1 MNPRVFEEIK
11 ETPMIEIIQ
20 SVEQHI
26 DDKNERK
33 EEIEFL
39 LDVLNIPYETQEYST
54 GKNLFASLGKP
65 PFIGIGS
72 HYDVVPKTPGANDN
86 GSAIAV
92 TIDILRR
99 AQKEPL
105 ENIGIRGFFFD
116 EEEVGL
122 KGSRAY
128 VKEKGIEDLIG
139 LYNMELVGSGNKVAL
154 WSVNDIQNTPLLKK
168 LESKAREQK
177 IEVYRIPMI
186 VTNAADHLSFKKGG
200 LEDSFTLTTI
210 TQEDLDVAPQYYA
223 ALQSRN
229 PQEEGWKVLTK
240 APVFR
245 HYHQPTDKSE
255 NLSQQTLQMVSDLL
269 WNSIKEIDKAYHK
282 RGG

>member
-26 DDKNERK
+26 DNKNERK

-39 LDVLNIPYETQEYST
+39 LDVLDIPYETQPYST
-54 GKNLFASLGKP
+54 GNNLFATLGKS

-72 HYDVVPKTPGANDN
+72 HYDTVSKTPGANDN

-99 AQKEPL
+99 AKQSPL
-105 ENIGIRGFFFD
+105 ENIGIKGFFFD
-116 EEEVGL
+116 EEENGL

-128 VKEKGIEDLIG
+128 VKENSISDLIG
-139 LYNMELVGSGNKVAL
+139 LYNMELVGSGDKVAL
-154 WSVNDIQNTPLLKK
+154 WSVDEKQNTPLLKT
-168 LESKAREQK
+168 LESKAREQGTE
-177 IEVYRIPMI
+177 IYRIPMI

-210 TQEDLDVAPQYYA
+210 TQEDLDLAPQYYA
-223 ALQSRN
+223 ALKSRN
-229 PQEEGWKVLTK
+229 PQEESWKVLGK

-255 NLSQQTLQMVSDLL
+255 YLSQQTLQMVSDLL
-269 WNSIKEIDKAYHK
+269 WNSIKKIDQTYKK
-282 RGG
+282 